1 MNKKQ
6 LLPAFL
12 MLLTSV
18 SGAQAQG
25 KSGIDL
31 KNFDR
36 SVRPADD
43 FYEFATGGWQKK
55 MPFARLMRPRCPLKS
70 GVAIM
75 SLYASSLTKRAT
87 KRWPSA
93 CSL

>member
-31 KNFDR
+31 KNFNR

-43 FYEFATGGWQKK
+43 FYEFATGGWQKN
-55 MPFARLMRPRCPLKS
+55 RCPQLNR
-70 GVAIM
+70 AM
-75 SLYASSLTKRAT
+75 AASTCCRT
-87 KRWPSA
+87 M
-93 CSL
+93 